1 MLKPRALKEGSHIRV
16 VSPASGISREKCEK
30 GVQVLEGQGYR
41 VSFGENAFETH
52 YYLAGKDEQR
62 AADLQAAFD
71 DPDVDCVFCS
81 RGGYGCARLLAH
93 LDLDRMAKSGKM
105 FCGFSDVTTLH
116 IALNRR
122 GLVTMHTPMLITLSV
137 DREPWVMESFV
148 SCLRGDDPMPEGAT
162 KAETLNSGVA
172 EGVLTGGC
180 MCLMTDSLA
189 TPDPL
194 ECEGKIVVIED
205 VEENPHRVDAMLT
218 HLLNCGELQRA
229 AGIVIGEMSGTNER
243 SDPSIGS
250 WPWKEIVADRLGG
263 LDVPTMINFPFGHM
277 KTMLSVPLG
286 IRARMDAGT
295 GTLTYLE
302 SACADDGR
310 A

>member
-1 MLKPRALKEGSHIRV
+1 MVLKPRALKPGSHIRV
-16 VSPASGISREKCEK
+16 VSPASGISEEKCQK
-30 GVQVLEGQGYR
+30 GKKVLEDQGYR
-41 VSFGENAFETH
+41 VSFGEHAFETY

-81 RGGYGCARLLAH
+81 RGGYGCARLLPH
-93 LDLDRMAKSGKM
+93 LDLDRMTQSGKM

-122 GLVTMHTPMLITLSV
+122 GLVTMHTPMLITLTV
-137 DREPWVMESFV
+137 DREPWVMESFLA
-148 SCLRGDDPMPEGAT
+148 CLRGDDPMPEGA
-162 KAETLNSGVA
+162 KRAEELNAGAA

-180 MCLMTDSLA
+180 MCLLTDSLA

-194 ECEGKIVVIED
+194 ECKDKIVVIED
-205 VEENPHRVDAMLT
+205 VGENPHRVDAMLT
-218 HLLNCGELQRA
+218 HLLNSGQLQSA
-229 AGIVIGEMSGTNER
+229 AGIVIGEMTDTDEKI
-243 SDPSIGS
+243 DPTIGG
-250 WPWKEIVADRLGG
+250 WPWKEIIADRVGG
-263 LDVPTMINFPFGHM
+263 IGVPAMVNFPFGHM

-286 IRARMDAGT
+286 IKARMDTGS

-302 SACADDGR
+302 SACAE
-310 A
+310 